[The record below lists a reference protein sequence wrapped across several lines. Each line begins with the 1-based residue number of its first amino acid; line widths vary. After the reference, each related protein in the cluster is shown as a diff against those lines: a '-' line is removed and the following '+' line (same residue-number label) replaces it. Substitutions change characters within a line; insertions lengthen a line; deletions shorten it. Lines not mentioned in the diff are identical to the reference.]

1 MKLDINYFV
10 VLPQIILT
18 FFFLLQLVLD
28 AYSKS
33 SGGRAYVGYVGM
45 VGYGLLSLFA
55 IITWGMAGTGF
66 HGMIIYD
73 RFAQFFDFLIGVIGI
88 LIVLVSPKYL
98 DENGRERGEFYI
110 LLTASLLGM
119 TIMVSTTQ
127 LILFLIA
134 LEIMSLAVYVL
145 AGFEKEKA
153 KSVEAAFKYFI
164 MGGVASAIFL
174 FGTALLYAATGSVDV
189 SKIVCKLSAGSFN
202 IPLIGGLTLLLI
214 GFLFKI
220 AAVPFHMWTPD
231 AYEGAPTPST
241 AFMAVGVK
249 AAAFAGLIRILFVAA
264 KPYPEVV
271 EAIIWTAA
279 LLTMFVGNFM
289 AVIQTNLKR
298 ILGYSS
304 IAHAGYMLLGVLA
317 YRYGGLS
324 AVLFYLLVYTFADIG
339 AFAVLIA
346 LGKDGEPVE
355 TLDQIKG
362 KASIHPL
369 LGAAMIIFLFSL
381 AGVPPTA
388 GFFGKF
394 FLFKSAISA
403 GYIWLAVLGILTS
416 VVSLYYYLRILVYMY
431 MYEPEDVVPSR
442 PSVSV
447 GIGLAVMAAFVIYLG
462 TVPVKFIDIALE
474 ALKKL
479 V

>member
-10 VLPQIILT
+10 AMPQIILT
-18 FFFLLQLVLD
+18 FFFLLQLILE

-33 SGGRAYVGYVGM
+33 TSKKSFIGYVGM
-45 VGYGLLSLFA
+45 VGYALVSLLA
-55 IITWGMAGTGF
+55 VITWGVNSSGF
-66 HGMIIYD
+66 HGMLHYD
-73 RFAQFFDFLIGVIGI
+73 PFAQFFDFLIGIIGI

-98 DENGRERGEFYI
+98 DETGRERGEFYI
-110 LLTASLLGM
+110 LLTGSLLGM
-119 TIMVSTTQ
+119 TIMVATTQ

-134 LEIMSLAVYVL
+134 LEIMSLAVYIL
-145 AGFEKEKA
+145 AGFEKNKA
-153 KSVEAAFKYFI
+153 KSTEAAFKYFM

-174 FGTALLYAATGSVDV
+174 FGVALVYSATGTVDAAVVV
-189 SKIVCKLSAGSFN
+189 SKIAGCKLLL
-202 IPLIGGLTLLLI
+202 PLVGGLSLVLI

-249 AAAFAGLIRILFVAA
+249 AAAFAGLIRILFISV
-264 KPYPEVV
+264 KPYPQVV
-271 EAIIWTAA
+271 EAIIWAAA

-289 AVIQTNLKR
+289 AVVQDNLKR

-317 YRYGGLS
+317 YKEGGLS

-355 TLDQIKG
+355 DIKQIKG
-362 KASIHPL
+362 KASLHPL
-369 LGAAMIIFLFSL
+369 LGAAMIIFLLSL
-381 AGVPPTA
+381 AGVPPMA

-394 FLFKSAISA
+394 FLFKSAIAA

-431 MYEPEDVVPSR
+431 MYEPEDVVPSKQ
-442 PSVSV
+442 SVSV
-447 GIGLAVMAAFVIYLG
+447 GIGLAIMAFFVVYLG
-462 TVPVKFIDIALE
+462 TIPVRFIDIAIE
-474 ALKKL
+474 ALKKF